1 MNKILVLTCLVV
13 FILYSLV
20 SLVIDI
26 PMVFNNIFYGII
38 SILGIFF
45 AIFYLNIG
53 EGLKERFK
61 ENNKQRNIDEKK
73 I

>member
-38 SILGIFF
+38 SILGLFF

-61 ENNKQRNIDEKK
+61 ENKQRNIDEKK